1 MIIYLHNSKCS
12 KSREWLKLIWDT
24 KRNFTLRWYLTNPLD
39 YDELVELQDKL
50 WIKAI
55 DFTRTNESEFEQN
68 NLTKNS
74 TDKEILK
81 MMVRFPKLM
90 QRPIIFDET
99 RAFIWRPT
107 EDILKIF
114 KK

>member
-1 MIIYLHNSKCS
+1 MIIYLHNPRCS
-12 KSREWLKLIWDT
+12 KSRDWLKLIWET
-24 KRNFTLRWYLTNPLD
+24 KRNFTLRGYLTNPMD
-39 YDELVELQDKL
+39 YGELIDLQEKL

-55 DFTRTNESEFEQN
+55 EFTRTNEVEFSEN
-68 NLTKNS
+68 NLSKSSSDT
-74 TDKEILK
+74 EILK
-81 MMVRFPKLM
+81 AMARFPKLM

-99 RAFIWRPT
+99 RAFIWRPV